1 MIRVISQ
8 YNMKK
13 IIILLIVSFVSFSAK
28 SQVYQLMAQYGYDAK
43 RINFDSTLQIP
54 TTCGVPTLKSVVFVN
69 KKSAIAFDS
78 CNNRFYV
85 YNPKTATWS
94 QVSGGTS
101 LDTTSLSNRINSKA
115 DSSIGLQKVLENNN
129 IAYGNLIDLYDTIN
143 NKTYEIY
150 INPNT
155 SNVALIGMKDSSDN
169 YLVLQTKGSYNTP
182 SIYFINKGQQQYL
195 NQQDSTSGNL
205 FLPHQN
211 ISDVDTLALLDD
223 IRNNTIDTTSLS
235 NRINGKADTI
245 SYKSTIVPFANAVG
259 ILTGDSTALRYDT
272 KTFMIGSKGAIGEE
286 YALDMDAG
294 RVTLFANFNGLRLN
308 VGSGTSGVIDANKG
322 FSFWNRGTR
331 YAYIGSGGVSNHWF
345 KMDSAD
351 LYIPKIAG
359 LSDSMAIIE
368 ATTGKIKAK
377 AIPSSY
383 SQNGRFGNDTAT
395 IVLAKIHNDAGVTL
409 TNGKVVRWSTSGTN
423 SDIPS
428 VHLANNKH
436 DSASANTLGFVMG
449 TINDND
455 TGYVILS
462 GKIEK
467 LNTGSFTN
475 GDIIYLDSIS
485 GQWTKSKPV
494 APYHMV
500 YLGVVIKANNGNGSI
515 FVKAQNG
522 YELDEIHDV
531 LITSKLNNQIL
542 VYSDTLKIWKNKNI
556 NSVLDTTSTIATKSN
571 FALKVNISDTANMLT
586 NYQKS
591 ATAMKY
597 TDTTSL
603 SNRINSKLNTSS
615 FDWIITLGQQALGS
629 TIKSVGL
636 GFPNLSSATSSA
648 VLTSGTMRFIAIYLP
663 KSDSL
668 TGVKWMQTTI
678 GNYTANNE
686 NRIALYTYNAGTL
699 TLVAS
704 STNDGT
710 LWSTATTGTMGSKA
724 FTSKYYANAGLY
736 FIGLLWSASATT
748 NAPSLAIST
757 NLGSVVNTSDFTN
770 SGRISCTTNTTT
782 IPSSISLST
791 TSSTIAN
798 YGAWVY

>member
-78 CNNRFYV
+78 CNNRFYI

-211 ISDVDTLALLDD
+211 ISDVDTLALLKD
-223 IRNNTIDTTSLS
+223 IRNFTTTIDTANKWVNNIYRKTGIDS
-235 NRINGKADTI
+235 IF
-245 SYKSTIVPFANAVG
+245 YK
-259 ILTGDSTALRYDT
+259 
-272 KTFMIGSKGAIGEE
+272 IGSTE
-286 YALDMDAG
+286 YKLKDS
-294 RVTLFANFNGLRLN
+294 
-308 VGSGTSGVIDANKG
+308 VGSG
-322 FSFWNRGTR
+322 
-331 YAYIGSGGVSNHWF
+331 
-345 KMDSAD
+345 
-351 LYIPKIAG
+351 
-359 LSDSMAIIE
+359 
-368 ATTGKIKAK
+368 
-377 AIPSSY
+377 
-383 SQNGRFGNDTAT
+383 NGRFGNDTAT

-428 VHLANNKH
+428 VRLANNKH
-436 DSASANTLGFVMG
+436 DSTSANTLGFVMG

-571 FALKVNISDTANMLT
+571 LTSKINYSDTTSTIATKSNFALKVNISDTANMLT

-597 TDTTSL
+597 TDTASL

-748 NAPSLAIST
+748 TAPSLAIST